1 MTSISSTTA
10 PGFLDK
16 NYITQ
21 DHETLAWSDDDE
33 IDSDEDEDEVDE
45 AYNENRVED
54 EDWEIAERGSNAF
67 VLLDC

>member
-1 MTSISSTTA
+1 MTSSSSTTA

-16 NYITQ
+16 YDIIE
-21 DHETLAWSDDDE
+21 DRETLAWSD
-33 IDSDEDEDEVDE
+33 SDEVDSDEDEVDE